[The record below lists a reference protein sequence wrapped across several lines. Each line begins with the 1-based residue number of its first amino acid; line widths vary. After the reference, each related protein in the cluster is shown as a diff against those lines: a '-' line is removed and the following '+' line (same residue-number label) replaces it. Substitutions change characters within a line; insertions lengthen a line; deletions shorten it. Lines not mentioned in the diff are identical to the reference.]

1 MNSSKNPIRKCCIWV
16 IFYIEF
22 LTRHLLTFVHFIAN
36 ILMVLLS
43 NYCDEIEH
51 VHITV
56 QNNVKFQDKTSD
68 LKHKISHTGEPVVIT
83 FSLLPQ
89 KDVPGVG

>member
-1 MNSSKNPIRKCCIWV
+1 
-16 IFYIEF
+16 
-22 LTRHLLTFVHFIAN
+22 
-36 ILMVLLS
+36 MVLLS

-56 QNNVKFQDKTSD
+56 QNNVKFQDKMSD
-68 LKHKISHTGEPVVIT
+68 LKHKRSHTGEPVDAT

>member
-1 MNSSKNPIRKCCIWV
+1 
-16 IFYIEF
+16 
-22 LTRHLLTFVHFIAN
+22 
-36 ILMVLLS
+36 MVLLF

-56 QNNVKFQDKTSD
+56 QNNVKFQYKTSD
-68 LKHKISHTGEPVVIT
+68 LKYKRSHTGEPVDAT
-83 FSLLPQ
+83 FSFLPP